1 MTKALKGLNSNRL
14 MSHISMERKFKY
26 LTDNRVV
33 WRRDPTTDIP
43 DEETKEYLFYKNGTY
58 QAYDL
63 FRSKAKITTYR
74 SLKWHMLTLW
84 YLNPNWT
91 EHDAMDIAMHI
102 VNKDN
107 GFITFN
113 INRWNTA
120 RLIDDLSVLDLDKP
134 PTNKLRKIIFKFN
147 CGLTKQ
153 QKLSIVGKLIGRMN
167 GIKSTDI
174 YEAMLQTN
182 YEGDKIIISRLAKML
197 NVTPRTIYR
206 HMNDELKQE
215 KIKLNEET

>member
-1 MTKALKGLNSNRL
+1 
-14 MSHISMERKFKY
+14 MSYMSMERKFKY

-84 YLNPNWT
+84 YLNPDWT
-91 EHDAMDIAMHI
+91 EHNAMDVAMYI
-102 VNKDN
+102 TNKDN
-107 GFITFN
+107 GFITFTINKWN
-113 INRWNTA
+113 IE
-120 RLIDDLSVLDLDKP
+120 RLIKDISLLDLDKP
-134 PTNKLRKIIFKFN
+134 PTNKLRKIIFKWN
-147 CGLTKQ
+147 CGLIKTE
-153 QKLSIVGKLIGRMN
+153 KLSIVGKLIGRMN
-167 GIKSTDI
+167 GVKSSDI
-174 YEAMLQTN
+174 YETMLQIN
-182 YEGDKIIISRLAKML
+182 YEGDKIITSRLAKIL

>member
-1 MTKALKGLNSNRL
+1 MY
-14 MSHISMERKFKY
+14 I
-26 LTDNRVV
+26 TDR
-33 WRRDPTTDIP
+33 
-43 DEETKEYLFYKNGTY
+43 
-58 QAYDL
+58 
-63 FRSKAKITTYR
+63 
-74 SLKWHMLTLW
+74 
-84 YLNPNWT
+84 
-91 EHDAMDIAMHI
+91 
-102 VNKDN
+102 DN

-113 INRWNTA
+113 INKWNIE
-120 RLIDDLSVLDLDKP
+120 RLIKDISLLDLDKP

-167 GIKSTDI
+167 GVSKSDI
-174 YEAMLQTN
+174 YEAMIQTN
-182 YEGDKIIISRLAKML
+182 YEGDKIIISGLAKIL